1 VGVISFPQAKTDY
14 RGQNIRK
21 GTYTLRYELIPNDGN
36 HLGVAPNRDF
46 VLLVPAASDDNPDA
60 TFKFDELISLCR
72 KATGTKHPGP
82 LCLVQP
88 ESGTA
93 AAVSKDEEDHWIFS
107 AGIKL
112 ASGED
117 LPIALVVK
125 GTAPQ

>member
-1 VGVISFPQAKTDY
+1 
-14 RGQNIRK
+14 
-21 GTYTLRYELIPNDGN
+21 
-36 HLGVAPNRDF
+36 
-46 VLLVPAASDDNPDA
+46 VPAASEQNA
-60 TFKFDELISLCR
+60 YVRCKFDELVSLSR

-82 LCLVQP
+82 LSLAQP

-93 AAVSKDEEDHWIFS
+93 AAVSKDDEDHWIFS
-107 AGIKL
+107 AAIKL